1 MLRLIRS
8 VRLESNRII
17 GLLIRSVLVL
27 FLNLLKRGLVFD
39 LFSIFNLK
47 LDDLLHLQL
56 FLLQFLNHYLLDL
69 SLERSHPPIL
79 GLHLADL
86 ALKPLYLFS
95 KLTLHLFRLLLQLSP
110 DLFIV
115 LRVFLNMFLQ
125 ILYLLVL
132 KFIFSL
138 LLLVYFLD

>member
-17 GLLIRSVLVL
+17 GLLIRSVRVL
-27 FLNLLKRGLVFD
+27 FFNLLKRGLVFD

-56 FLLQFLNHYLLDL
+56 FLLQFLNHNFLDL
-69 SLERSHPPIL
+69 CLERSHPPIL

-86 ALKPLYLFS
+86 ALKPLYLLS

-115 LRVFLNMFLQ
+115 LRVFLNLFLQ

>member
-17 GLLIRSVLVL
+17 GLLIRRVRVL
-27 FLNLLKRGLVFD
+27 FFNLLKRGLVFD

-56 FLLQFLNHYLLDL
+56 FLLQFLNHYLLNL
-69 SLERSHPPIL
+69 CLQRSHPPIL
-79 GLHLADL
+79 GLYLADL
-86 ALKPLYLFS
+86 ALKPLYLLS

-115 LRVFLNMFLQ
+115 LRVFLNLFLQ
-125 ILYLLVL
+125 ILYL
-132 KFIFSL
+132 
-138 LLLVYFLD
+138 

>member
-17 GLLIRSVLVL
+17 GLLIRSVRVL
-27 FLNLLKRGLVFD
+27 FFNLLKRGLVFD

-56 FLLQFLNHYLLDL
+56 FLLQFLNHYLLNL
-69 SLERSHPPIL
+69 CLQSSHPPIL
-79 GLHLADL
+79 GLYLADL
-86 ALKPLYLFS
+86 ALKPLYLLS

-115 LRVFLNMFLQ
+115 LRVFLNLFLQ

-132 KFIFSL
+132 
-138 LLLVYFLD
+138 